1 MKKITSLFFTFLLFQ
16 FSYAQLQSPVASP
29 RAKVS
34 QKVGLVNINLDYS
47 RPSKKGRTIFG
58 NLVPFNQ
65 IWRTGANQATTI
77 SFSDDVK
84 INNQLVEKGEYH
96 VYSVPRESKLD
107 LVIYEK
113 TDAWGSLKSFD
124 ESLIKARVSSDFYDL
139 PFAVETFTI
148 SLGDISN
155 AGASFNL
162 SWDYKIAIY
171 VIVVLTKEKMLNNI
185 NEIILKYE
193 VFILDQWGVMHD
205 GHYGYDHS
213 IDAVKHLIY
222 KNKQLIINSDEVI
235 FYKGNKTF
243 EAIDNVTVNDKYNNK
258 YYSDKVKSNEDFST
272 ASTRNVKIRLKDGS
286 RVVGSVLKRQDGINV
301 IKNSQ
306 YTPCLEKNYLIENCP
321 GWKLK
326 AKTCL
331 LYTSPSPRDG
341 LLSRMPS
348 SA

>member
-1 MKKITSLFFTFLLFQ
+1 MKKITSLFLTFLLFQ

-148 SLGDISN
+148 SFGDISN

-162 SWDYKIAIY
+162 SWDNKIAIY
-171 VIVVLTKEKMLNNI
+171 VIDVLTKEKMLNNI
-185 NEIILKYE
+185 NEIMDGKPSVADYRKAAIYFFEENINIDKALKWIDIAFKDSDDLPYWQLRYKALIYE
-193 VFILDQWGVMHD
+193 KAGKINKAKK
-205 GHYGYDHS
+205 YAKKGYDL
-213 IDAVKHLIY
+213 AL
-222 KNKQLIINSDEVI
+222 
-235 FYKGNKTF
+235 KGN
-243 EAIDNVTVNDKYNNK
+243 IP
-258 YYSDKVKSNEDFST
+258 
-272 ASTRNVKIRLKDGS
+272 
-286 RVVGSVLKRQDGINV
+286 DGINTLR
-301 IKNSQ
+301 IINDR
-306 YTPCLEKNYLIENCP
+306 LNN
-321 GWKLK
+321 
-326 AKTCL
+326 
-331 LYTSPSPRDG
+331 
-341 LLSRMPS
+341 
-348 SA
+348 

>member
-16 FSYAQLQSPVASP
+16 FSHAQLQSPVASP

-148 SLGDISN
+148 SFGDISN

-162 SWDYKIAIY
+162 SWDNKIAIY
-171 VIVVLTKEKMLNNI
+171 VIDVLTKEKMLNDI
-185 NEIILKYE
+185 NEIMDGEPSVADYRKAAIYFFEENINIDKALKWIDIAFKDSDDLPYWQLRYKALIYE
-193 VFILDQWGVMHD
+193 KAGKINKAKK
-205 GHYGYDHS
+205 YAKKGYDL
-213 IDAVKHLIY
+213 AL
-222 KNKQLIINSDEVI
+222 
-235 FYKGNKTF
+235 KGN
-243 EAIDNVTVNDKYNNK
+243 IP
-258 YYSDKVKSNEDFST
+258 
-272 ASTRNVKIRLKDGS
+272 
-286 RVVGSVLKRQDGINV
+286 DGINTLR
-301 IKNSQ
+301 IINER
-306 YTPCLEKNYLIENCP
+306 LNN
-321 GWKLK
+321 
-326 AKTCL
+326 
-331 LYTSPSPRDG
+331 
-341 LLSRMPS
+341 
-348 SA
+348 

>member
-1 MKKITSLFFTFLLFQ
+1 MKKITPLFFTFLLFQ

-34 QKVGLVNINLDYS
+34 QKVGLVNINLNYS
-47 RPSKKGRTIFG
+47 RPPKKGRTIFG

-124 ESLIKARVSSDFYDL
+124 ESLIKARVSSGFYDL

-148 SLGDISN
+148 SFGDISN

-162 SWDYKIAIY
+162 SWDNKIAIF
-171 VIVVLTKEKMLNNI
+171 VIDVLTKEKMLNDI
-185 NEIILKYE
+185 NEIMDGDPSVADYRKVAIYFFEENINIDKALKWIDNAFKDSDDLPYWQLRYKALIYE
-193 VFILDQWGVMHD
+193 KAGKINKAKK
-205 GHYGYDHS
+205 YAKKGYDL
-213 IDAVKHLIY
+213 AL
-222 KNKQLIINSDEVI
+222 
-235 FYKGNKTF
+235 KGN
-243 EAIDNVTVNDKYNNK
+243 IP
-258 YYSDKVKSNEDFST
+258 
-272 ASTRNVKIRLKDGS
+272 
-286 RVVGSVLKRQDGINV
+286 DGINTLR
-301 IKNSQ
+301 IINER
-306 YTPCLEKNYLIENCP
+306 LNN
-321 GWKLK
+321 
-326 AKTCL
+326 
-331 LYTSPSPRDG
+331 
-341 LLSRMPS
+341 
-348 SA
+348 